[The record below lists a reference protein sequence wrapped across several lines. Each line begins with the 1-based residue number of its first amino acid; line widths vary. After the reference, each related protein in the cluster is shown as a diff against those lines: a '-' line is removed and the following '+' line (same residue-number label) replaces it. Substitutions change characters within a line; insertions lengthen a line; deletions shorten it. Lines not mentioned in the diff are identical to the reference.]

1 MKNVHIVG
9 IGGISLSA
17 LAKILLH
24 AGYKVSGSDA
34 CRSKLTESLEKSG
47 IKVFY
52 KHMEQNVHGADLVV
66 YTGAVDETNPEIVEA
81 KKLKIKCI
89 SRAELLGM
97 IAYKH
102 KKVISVAGTH
112 GKTTTTGM
120 LATIFLMAHKNP
132 TVHIGG
138 ELPIINGNVHL
149 GGKKYFITEACEYKD
164 SFLSLTS
171 DYSILLNIQKDHMD
185 YFKNMDNLQNSF
197 EKFAKNTKYNGY
209 VIANFDDQNCR
220 KIDYKCDVIS
230 YGFNDGALVQAKNIR
245 ENNQVFSYDLYV
257 GGKYKTRINLSV
269 PGRHNIYNSLASICV
284 AIKEKIPLSTIK
296 KALASYV
303 PSKRRYDKVTTAN
316 GAVIVHDYAHHPTE
330 LSASMKIARA
340 TTKNK
345 LIVVFEPHTYSRTQ
359 YLWKEFCACFK
370 QADIVFVPP
379 IYPAREKPIKGIT
392 NVTLARGI
400 REAGKPAKATKS
412 LQSTY
417 NVLQKYDKAGNTIML
432 LGAGTIVHLA
442 EKFGIN

>member
-1 MKNVHIVG
+1 MKKVHIVG

-24 AGYKVSGSDA
+24 DGYEVSGSDT
-34 CRSKLTESLEKSG
+34 CKSKLTENLEKCG
-47 IKVFY
+47 VQVFY
-52 KHMEQNVHGADLVV
+52 EHKAENVHGASLVV
-66 YTGAVDETNPEIVEA
+66 YTGAVDEQNPELVEA
-81 KKLKIKCI
+81 KRQNISVY

-97 IAYKH
+97 LASKH
-102 KKVISVAGTH
+102 KKVISVAGSH

-120 LATIFLMAHKNP
+120 LATIFLLARKNP

-138 ELPIINGNVHL
+138 ELPIISGNVHL
-149 GGKKYFITEACEYKD
+149 GSKKYFITEACEYKD
-164 SFLSLTS
+164 SFLSLAS
-171 DYSILLNIQKDHMD
+171 DYSVILNIQKDHMD

-197 EKFAKNTKYNGY
+197 EKFAKNTKQRGF
-209 VIANFDDQNCR
+209 VVANFDDENCK
-220 KIDYKCDVIS
+220 KIDNKCGVIS
-230 YGFNDGALVQAKNIR
+230 YGFNDGALVQAKNIS
-245 ENNQVFSYDLYV
+245 EKNQIFSYDLFV
-257 GGKYKTRINLSV
+257 GEKYKTRIILSV
-269 PGRHNIYNSLASICV
+269 PGKHNIYNSLASICV
-284 AIKEKIPLSTIK
+284 ALKERIPMQTIK

-303 PSKRRYDKVTTAN
+303 PSKRRYDKIIDKS

-340 TTKNK
+340 TTKGK

-359 YLWKEFCACFK
+359 YLWREFCTCFNL
-370 QADIVFVPP
+370 ADMVFIPP

-400 REAGKPAKATKS
+400 REAGKLAKATKS
-412 LQSTY
+412 LKSTY
-417 NVLQKYDKAGNTIML
+417 NVLQKYLQNGNTIML

-442 EKFGIN
+442 EMFGIN